1 MVFLQRYLMIAIACA
16 ALLVGIQLPN
26 LADQYTKRVDAH
38 LREVT
43 ANLLPFQQVANQYA
57 NGSLEGLIAMHRRAD
72 QPVFRA
78 EADAIEKLLRR
89 KQRFEAEFL
98 AVQKSLPL
106 RIGHILLQGDR
117 ELLDQTVAQ
126 YSANVPLDQD
136 AILFGAVF
144 AFAVLLLI
152 DVLLALYRQLA
163 RQIKRQFNHRWHGA

>member
-1 MVFLQRYLMIAIACA
+1 MVFVQRYLMIAIACA

-43 ANLLPFQQVANQYA
+43 ANLLPFQQIANQYA
-57 NGSLEGLIAMHRRAD
+57 NGSLQSLIAMHRRAD
-72 QPVFRA
+72 QAVFRA
-78 EADAIEKLLRR
+78 EADAIEKLLQR
-89 KQRFEAEFL
+89 KQRFETEAL
-98 AVQKSLPL
+98 AIQKILPL
-106 RIGHILLQGDR
+106 RIGHVLLQGDR
-117 ELLDQTVAQ
+117 ELLDQTLAQ

-136 AILFGAVF
+136 AILFGAAF

-152 DVLLALYRQLA
+152 DALLALYRQLA